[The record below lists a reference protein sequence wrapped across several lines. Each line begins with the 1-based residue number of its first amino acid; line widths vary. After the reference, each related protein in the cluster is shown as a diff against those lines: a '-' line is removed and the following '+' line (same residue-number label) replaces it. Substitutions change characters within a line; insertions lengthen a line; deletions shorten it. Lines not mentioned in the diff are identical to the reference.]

1 MIHKLLQKLI
11 ASEQFNATLENCDDT
26 ISSTVSYCHEKKV
39 HRELHAHLIGKIHNF
54 FFHPRTRSNKIF
66 CLQLA
71 NNLVLSISLGPMF
84 CRLGFFNPVLAYGE
98 GRSTALAD

>member
-1 MIHKLLQKLI
+1 MQLLKIGMIQSFPLSFIVTK
-11 ASEQFNATLENCDDT
+11 
-26 ISSTVSYCHEKKV
+26 KKV
-39 HRELHAHLIGKIHNF
+39 HRELHAHLIGKIYNF